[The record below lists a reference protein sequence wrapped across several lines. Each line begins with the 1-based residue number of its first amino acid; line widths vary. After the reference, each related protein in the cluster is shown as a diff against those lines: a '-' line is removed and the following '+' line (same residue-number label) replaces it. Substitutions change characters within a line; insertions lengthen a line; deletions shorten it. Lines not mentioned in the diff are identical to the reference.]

1 VVSGGPLR
9 AVLFDWDGTLANSAE
24 ASFRCYVKLFGSFG
38 IGFDR
43 DAYARTYSPNWHF
56 TYTALGLPK
65 DDWEE
70 ADRRWNRFYGEEPS
84 ALIEG
89 VLPEID
95 RLHRAGLVQGIV
107 TSGERQ
113 RVGREVAELGLSRY
127 FPVVVCSQDV
137 VNRKPHPEALELALS
152 RLKVAAPDAAYV
164 GDSPEDVKMARAAG
178 AFAVG
183 IPGGFP
189 NRPALAASNPD
200 FLAESL
206 AAAVDRLLQ
215 RVASG

>member
-1 VVSGGPLR
+1 MSRRPLR

-65 DDWEE
+65 HDWEE
-70 ADRRWNRFYGEEPS
+70 ADRRWNRFYGEEPC
-84 ALIEG
+84 ALVEG
-89 VLPEID
+89 VVPEID
-95 RLHRAGLVQGIV
+95 RLHRAGLVQGVV
-107 TSGERQ
+107 TSGERP
-113 RVGREVAELGLSRY
+113 RVGREIEEFGLSRY

-137 VNRKPHPEALELALS
+137 VNRKPHPEALELALA

-178 AFAVG
+178 ALAVG

-189 NRPALAASNPD
+189 NRPALAAANPD

-206 AAAVDRLLQ
+206 AAAVDRLLA
-215 RVASG
+215 RAASG

>member
-1 VVSGGPLR
+1 MSARPLR

-24 ASFRCYVKLFGSFG
+24 SSYRCYVKLFGSFS

-56 TYTALGLPK
+56 TYTALGLPRE
-65 DDWEE
+65 DWEE
-70 ADRRWNRFYGEEPS
+70 ADRRWNRFYFEEPS

-89 VLPEID
+89 VAQALE
-95 RLHRAGLVQGIV
+95 RLDRAGLVQGVV
-107 TSGERQ
+107 TSGERE
-113 RVGREVAELGLSRY
+113 RVGREIADFGLSRY

-137 VNRKPHPEALELALS
+137 VYRKPHPEALELALA

-164 GDSPEDVKMARAAG
+164 GDSPEDVKMAQAAG

-183 IPGGFP
+183 VPGAFP

-200 FLAESL
+200 LTAESL
-206 AAAVDRLLQ
+206 AVAVDRLLE
-215 RVASG
+215 RVS